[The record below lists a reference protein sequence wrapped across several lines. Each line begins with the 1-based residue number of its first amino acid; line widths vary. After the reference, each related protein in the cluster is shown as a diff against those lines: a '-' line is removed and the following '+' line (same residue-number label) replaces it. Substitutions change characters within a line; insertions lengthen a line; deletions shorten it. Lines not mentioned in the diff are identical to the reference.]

1 MLVDILHTN
10 EVTDFLKPAGISVA
24 FIHQHLR
31 NNANPCVYSMTLLDA
46 HVKAHLHNHEN

>member
-31 NNANPCVYSMTLLDA
+31 NNANPCVYSITHMSKLICIIMKID
-46 HVKAHLHNHEN
+46 